1 MAGAAAVVAVSAAL
15 AWSLAGQQNSP
26 ALTLV
31 RTVADGSAVIAFG
44 LAAVPMLDID
54 RYRGELIRRATGPLT
69 IAGAVWLVAELL
81 RLGAAAAQAAAVP
94 VERLSVHTT
103 VDFALHTA
111 AGRSGLFSAVAA
123 GLVWAASVAAPR
135 SATTNVAVAGLAAA
149 GLAAR
154 PLTGHLAESG
164 IGGVAVAVH
173 TLAAALWCGALAAL
187 VLDGRAPRP
196 VVQGA
201 AAVLAVVAAVCGGV
215 VGRGRGG
222 SGSDDW
228 FAESAVRDGIRPAAF
243 RKGRGDGSSDCAG
256 IPQQDNV
263 AARRKVAPHNGGG
276 VAVAGA
282 VRTGHHGR
290 RADPGSCAGSDR
302 LAPYPAWHDG
312 SHCRGEHTG
321 AKEQPDGRPTGST
334 RRKA

>member
-1 MAGAAAVVAVSAAL
+1 MTRRRAVTGAAVVVAVSAVL
-15 AWSLAGQQNSP
+15 AWSLARQQNSP

-94 VERLSVHTT
+94 VERLTVHTT

-123 GLVWAASVAAPR
+123 GLVCAASVAAPR
-135 SATTNVAVAGLAAA
+135 SATTNVAVAGFAAA
-149 GLAAR
+149 GVTAR

-164 IGGVAVAVH
+164 VGGVAVAVH

-187 VLDGRAPRP
+187 VLTVEHRGQWARVLPRFSQLSLLC
-196 VVQGA
+196 VAALLVGGVLGA
-201 AAVLAVVAAVCGGV
+201 AVTIASPSQLYATGYGRLLSAKVALTVVLVVLGYRNRTMWLPAARSHRATAVVSRSRALVELAIMAVALTLAAALAV
-215 VGRGRGG
+215 
-222 SGSDDW
+222 
-228 FAESAVRDGIRPAAF
+228 
-243 RKGRGDGSSDCAG
+243 
-256 IPQQDNV
+256 
-263 AARRKVAPHNGGG
+263 
-276 VAVAGA
+276 
-282 VRTGHHGR
+282 TG
-290 RADPGSCAGSDR
+290 
-302 LAPYPAWHDG
+302 
-312 SHCRGEHTG
+312 
-321 AKEQPDGRPTGST
+321 
-334 RRKA
+334 